1 MDEERAFTTTMI
13 EMTGRTKTVVA
24 EAEEGLTILDLALK
38 HKVDW
43 SFSCARGTCAR
54 CRCIVLEG
62 KDALEDITDEEW
74 DRLEPE
80 EFDEGYRLGCQ
91 AVIKDGNIP
100 IIVKNK
106 PYF

>member
-1 MDEERAFTTTMI
+1 MI
-13 EMTGRTKTVVA
+13 ELKGRTKTAVV
-24 EAEEGLTILDLALK
+24 EAEVGLSLLDLAMK
-38 HKVDW
+38 HDVDW

-54 CRCIVLEG
+54 CRCLVTEGADQLEG
-62 KDALEDITDEEW
+62 ITDEEW

-91 AVIKDGNIP
+91 AIIKTADANISAA
-100 IIVKNK
+100 NK